1 MVNITANSTD
11 ALFEYTGTWSRE
23 ARTDPTYRIWKGGDS
38 LQLRLD
44 ASEVYLFGCAPGNG
58 SSITF
63 EFSGSGVIVKG
74 LGNKSNINAAYKV
87 SVNGNASA
95 APGTSDLWEA
105 YAPANQAITLYRN
118 MRLGNE
124 SQSIT
129 LSEIQLAPDSS
140 FCVLR
145 ANVSSVNRHEDTP
158 SSPSP
163 TADDSHNSV
172 SKSLSSGKK
181 VGIAVGVIIIVG
193 IIVGGIILFYRR
205 RIAHRATTW
214 DPKKVKYCSK
224 CGTAITDRYRMECV
238 QAGSCVQDVDLHL
251 KCQDWNEPKN
261 HSHEVHK
268 VLNRQ

>member
-1 MVNITANSTD
+1 M
-11 ALFEYTGTWSRE
+11 F
-23 ARTDPTYRIWKGGDS
+23 ARQRF
-38 LQLRLD
+38 QHNFR
-44 ASEVYLFGCAPGNG
+44 VF
-58 SSITF
+58 
-63 EFSGSGVIVKG
+63 SGVIVKG

-181 VGIAVGVIIIVG
+181 TDIVWNAFK
-193 IIVGGIILFYRR
+193 L
-205 RIAHRATTW
+205 
-214 DPKKVKYCSK
+214 DPVSK
-224 CGTAITDRYRMECV
+224 MWI
-238 QAGSCVQDVDLHL
+238 SI
-251 KCQDWNEPKN
+251 
-261 HSHEVHK
+261 
-268 VLNRQ
+268 

>member
-1 MVNITANSTD
+1 MAHMTGKH
-11 ALFEYTGTWSRE
+11 LFKERKSGIR
-23 ARTDPTYRIWKGGDS
+23 
-38 LQLRLD
+38 
-44 ASEVYLFGCAPGNG
+44 CAPGNG
-58 SSITF
+58 SNITF
-63 EFSGSGVIVKG
+63 EFSGSGVILKG
-74 LGNKSNINAAYKV
+74 LGNKSNISATYKV

-105 YAPANQAITLYRN
+105 YAPANQTITLYRN

-129 LSEIQLAPDSS
+129 LSEIQLAPNSS
-140 FCVLR
+140 FCVLPVDVFGM
-145 ANVSSVNRHEDTP
+145 NKTGDTA

-163 TADDSHNSV
+163 TTTGSADDSHNSA

-181 VGIAVGVIIIVG
+181 AGIAVGVIIIVG
-193 IIVGGIILFYRR
+193 IIAGGIILFYRR
-205 RIAHRATTW
+205 RAAHRATAW
-214 DPKKVKYCSK
+214 DPKKVRYCSK
-224 CGTAITDRYRMECV
+224 CGAAITDQYRMECV

-251 KCQDWNEPKN
+251 KCQDWNKPKN